1 MALHIHPDDSK
12 LDPTVSCSSCEAVCC
27 RLTVV
32 LEDSDRVAEHLI
44 VRGANGVAVMAH
56 AEDGWCIA
64 LDRASKSCSIYEL
77 RPSVCRR
84 FAMGGGYCR
93 FERQKFEGNLIPLR
107 VA

>member
-1 MALHIHPDDSK
+1 MAFDIHPDDTK
-12 LDPTVSCSSCEAVCC
+12 IDPRVSCSDCEAVCC

-32 LEDSDRVAEHLI
+32 LDAKDEIAEHLI
-44 VRGANGVAVMAH
+44 VRGANGVNVMAH

-64 LDRASKSCSIYEL
+64 LDRANKCCSIYAQ
-77 RPSVCRR
+77 RPLVCRR

-93 FERQKFEGNLIPLR
+93 FEREKFAAAQIPLR